1 MRNLLAL
8 AERLALVS
16 LGARR
21 SGQRCARATQA
32 AVGFSPPC
40 VTLGGLPSGEGARVA
55 TRGGLPVE
63 GGMSGQALARVLCC
77 TMLIYCCNGLGT
89 QR

>member
-21 SGQRCARATQA
+21 SGRRRTRAA
-32 AVGFSPPC
+32 EAVGFSPPC

-55 TRGGLPVE
+55 TRGELPEE
-63 GGMSGQALARVLCC
+63 GGMSGQARARVLCC

>member
-21 SGQRCARATQA
+21 SGQRCARATRA

-40 VTLGGLPSGEGARVA
+40 VTLGGLPSGEREGSPQ
-55 TRGGLPVE
+55 GGGRLPEE
-63 GGMSGQALARVLCC
+63 GGMSGPNRGQGRARVLCC
-77 TMLIYCCNGLGT
+77 TMLIYDLLL
-89 QR
+89 